1 MRTDDERLEKARNEM
16 VERIA
21 KFNALMLEVMKGHL
35 VVEQAMDAF
44 LSAALF
50 KHEYVRDGRFNFSQK
65 AQMCRALSSCE
76 DTDDL
81 WEVIWGINSV
91 RNQVADDLDV
101 DEIRKKMDKLRKTFF
116 DTLTPKQVAGLKEQS
131 DDYIAQS
138 ACVISAGFLATLK
151 DDAEKR
157 RKIIDENWK
166 PEA

>member
-1 MRTDDERLEKARNEM
+1 
-16 VERIA
+16 
-21 KFNALMLEVMKGHL
+21 
-35 VVEQAMDAF
+35 
-44 LSAALF
+44 
-50 KHEYVRDGRFNFSQK
+50 
-65 AQMCRALSSCE
+65 
-76 DTDDL
+76 
-81 WEVIWGINSV
+81 
-91 RNQVADDLDV
+91 
-101 DEIRKKMDKLRKTFF
+101 MDKLRKTFF